1 VSERI
6 VFCWSGG
13 KDSALAL
20 HRLLH
25 DDRYTVVSL
34 LTTVNERFE
43 RVSMHGVRLE
53 LAQAQARAIGL
64 PLDIVFVD
72 GSSNDEYERN
82 MSAHLLAH
90 KEHGVSNVAF
100 GDIFLEDL
108 RRWREGNLARIGM
121 RGLFPLW
128 RHDTREVIGE
138 FIDLGFRAIVCC
150 VSDAYLDEAALGR
163 IVDWD
168 FINSLPSDVDPCGEN
183 GEFHSFAY
191 AGPIFNDRIHVTVG
205 QKVYRLVE
213 QTTRDDAAT
222 PSAPCPSSN
231 TRSAKGFWF
240 CDLMRVR
247 ESGAVQDDGGTVP
260 KVEWQ

>member
-20 HRLLH
+20 HRMLQ
-25 DDRYTVVSL
+25 DDRYTIVSL
-34 LTTVNERFE
+34 LTTVNERFA

-53 LAQAQARAIGL
+53 LAQAQARATGL
-64 PLDIVFVD
+64 PPDVVFVN

-90 KEHGVSNVAF
+90 KEHGVSSVAF

-108 RRWREGNLARIGM
+108 RRWREEKLARVGM
-121 RGLFPLW
+121 CGLFPLW
-128 RHDTREVIGE
+128 KLDTRKVIGE
-138 FIDLGFRAIVCC
+138 FIDLGFRSLVCC
-150 VSDAYLDEAALGR
+150 VSDAYRDETALGR
-163 IVDWD
+163 VIDWD
-168 FINSLPSDVDPCGEN
+168 FINTLPSDVDPCGEN

-191 AGPIFNDRIHVTVG
+191 AGPIFSDPIDVTVG
-205 QKVYRLVE
+205 ERVYRRVKE
-213 QTTRDDAAT
+213 TNHDDAAT
-222 PSAPCPSSN
+222 PSAACQPSN

-240 CDLMRVR
+240 CDLLPC
-247 ESGAVQDDGGTVP
+247 QDDGGKVP
-260 KVEWQ
+260 KMEWQ